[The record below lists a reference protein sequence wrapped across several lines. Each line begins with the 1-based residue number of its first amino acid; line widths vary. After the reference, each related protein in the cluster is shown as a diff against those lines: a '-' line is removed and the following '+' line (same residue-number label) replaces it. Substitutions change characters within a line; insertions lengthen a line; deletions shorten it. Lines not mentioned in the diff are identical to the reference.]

1 MLVLGLVLG
10 LVLVLGLG
18 RGRGLRIAKGCG
30 LRGRQREAGAPRQRV
45 HDEVEPL
52 EAVQHGK
59 VVDRL
64 GGRWARARARA
75 RAGVRVG
82 FRG

>member
-52 EAVQHGK
+52 EAVQRGE

-64 GGRWARARARA
+64 GGR
-75 RAGVRVG
+75 VG
-82 FRG
+82 SGSG